1 MEKIALKYKF
11 DFITLPNVTSVKDIQ
26 EARQA
31 RGEKGQRLG
40 IIAKI
45 DNVEAIHQFK
55 MILKYA
61 DAVIIVR
68 NELNFELP
76 PDKLMVAQKW
86 MVQTANMESVPVF
99 IQSQVLE
106 SMTDNLILGRD
117 QIQET
122 QEISNAVLDGV
133 DGFVLSHE
141 TSIGTKPQE
150 STVLLAKSMAEAE
163 NIYDHEKAFEEARA
177 VSEEEGKKA
186 SVTDMLCS
194 TATQIALD
202 NNVDLFI
209 CLTSTGGIART
220 LARQKPM
227 QTILACSENSNVV
240 RQANCTRGVIGY
252 KVPSYLSKSINHLAN
267 QMICRID
274 GSQATGQSAQS
285 CEGADILPAWQQGD
299 DLHLRRRGNL

>member
-1 MEKIALKYKF
+1 M
-11 DFITLPNVTSVKDIQ
+11 
-26 EARQA
+26 
-31 RGEKGQRLG
+31 
-40 IIAKI
+40 
-45 DNVEAIHQFK
+45 
-55 MILKYA
+55 
-61 DAVIIVR
+61 
-68 NELNFELP
+68 
-76 PDKLMVAQKW
+76 
-86 MVQTANMESVPVF
+86 
-99 IQSQVLE
+99 
-106 SMTDNLILGRD
+106 
-117 QIQET
+117 
-122 QEISNAVLDGV
+122 LDGV

-141 TSIGTKPQE
+141 TSIGSKPQE

-252 KVPSYLSKSINHLAN
+252 KVPAYLSKSFLSAN
-267 QMICRID
+267 RTSCRIH
-274 GSQATGQSAQS
+274 GTEAVGQGAQS
-285 CEGADILPAWQQGD
+285 RERADILFAWQ
-299 DLHLRRRGNL
+299 

>member
-1 MEKIALKYKF
+1 M
-11 DFITLPNVTSVKDIQ
+11 
-26 EARQA
+26 
-31 RGEKGQRLG
+31 
-40 IIAKI
+40 
-45 DNVEAIHQFK
+45 
-55 MILKYA
+55 
-61 DAVIIVR
+61 
-68 NELNFELP
+68 
-76 PDKLMVAQKW
+76 
-86 MVQTANMESVPVF
+86 
-99 IQSQVLE
+99 
-106 SMTDNLILGRD
+106 
-117 QIQET
+117 
-122 QEISNAVLDGV
+122 
-133 DGFVLSHE
+133 
-141 TSIGTKPQE
+141 
-150 STVLLAKSMAEAE
+150 
-163 NIYDHEKAFEEARA
+163 
-177 VSEEEGKKA
+177 SEEEGKKA